1 MSCFYILRLV
11 YRKFIFIL
19 LYLYYMKNIETKKGE
34 IIIYKTKSGE
44 MSLDVKLEK
53 ETIWLTQKQI
63 ATLFDVN
70 IPAISKHIKNIYKE
84 KELDVKSTV
93 SKMETVQVEGSRSIN
108 RVVDIYNLDMII
120 TVGYRVNSKRATGF
134 RIWATKT
141 LKDHLLKG
149 YTINQN
155 RIKELKD
162 SQLEEFKEAVGLIK
176 KTIESKRLSTNES
189 EGLLKV
195 ITDYANTWATLQQYD
210 EDKLQTKKTAKVKN
224 ILDYNISC
232 EAVSTLKDNLI
243 KKKEASDLFGRERD
257 EALKSILGNINQSF
271 GGKELYSSIEE
282 KASHLIYFVIKDHP
296 FIDGNKRIGS
306 LLFILFLAHNKYLF
320 NKKGEKK
327 FSDNALVA
335 LALLVAESDP
345 KQKDIII
352 KLIIHFIAN

>member
-1 MSCFYILRLV
+1 
-11 YRKFIFIL
+11 
-19 LYLYYMKNIETKKGE
+19 MKNKE
-34 IIIYKTKSGE
+34 IIIYKDKSGKI
-44 MSLDVKLEK
+44 SLDVKLKK

-63 ATLFDVN
+63 AILFDVN

-93 SKMETVQVEGSRSIN
+93 SKMETVQVEGSRSIK
-108 RVVDIYNLDMII
+108 RVIEMYNLDVTIA
-120 TVGYRVNSKRATGF
+120 VGYRVNSKRATEF

-141 LKDHLLKG
+141 LKEHILKG
-149 YTINQN
+149 YTINQK
-155 RIKELKD
+155 RIKELKNK
-162 SQLEEFKEAVGLIK
+162 QLEEFKEAIGLIK
-176 KTIESKRLSTNES
+176 KTVETKRLSSDEN
-189 EGLLKV
+189 EGLLRV

-210 EDKLQTKKTAKVKN
+210 KGKLQTKKTAKVKN
-224 ILDYNISC
+224 VLDYNVSC
-232 EAVSTLKDNLI
+232 EAISRLKDSLI

-257 EALKSILGNINQSF
+257 ETLKGILGSINQSF
-271 GGKELYSSIEE
+271 GGKELYLSIEE
-282 KASHLIYFVIKDHP
+282 KASHLIYFVIKNHP

-306 LLFILFLAHNKYLF
+306 LLFILFLARNKYLF

-352 KLIIHFIAN
+352 KLIINFIAD

>member
-1 MSCFYILRLV
+1 
-11 YRKFIFIL
+11 
-19 LYLYYMKNIETKKGE
+19 MKNNQTKKGE

-44 MSLDVKLEK
+44 MSLDVKFEK

-84 KELDVKSTV
+84 KELDIKSTV

-108 RVVDIYNLDMII
+108 RVVDMYNLDMII
-120 TVGYRVNSKRATGF
+120 AVGYRVNSKRATDF

-141 LKDHLLKG
+141 LKNYITSG
-149 YTINQN
+149 YILNQK

-162 SQLEEFKEAVGLIK
+162 NELNEFKEAVGLIK
-176 KTIESKRLSTNES
+176 KTIETKQISSDETK
-189 EGLLKV
+189 GLLQV

-210 EDKLQTKKTAKVKN
+210 EDKLQTQKTAKVKN
-224 ILDYNISC
+224 ILDYNVSH
-232 EAVSTLKDNLI
+232 EAISTLKDNLI

-257 EALKSILGNINQSF
+257 EALKGILGNINQSF

-282 KASHLIYFVIKDHP
+282 KASHLLYFIIKNHP
-296 FIDGNKRIGS
+296 FTDGNKRIGS
-306 LLFILFLAHNKYLF
+306 LLFILFLARNKYLF

-345 KQKDIII
+345 KQKSIII
-352 KLIIHFIAN
+352 KLIINFIAN

>member
-1 MSCFYILRLV
+1 
-11 YRKFIFIL
+11 
-19 LYLYYMKNIETKKGE
+19 MKNKE
-34 IIIYKTKSGE
+34 IIIYKDKSGKI
-44 MSLDVKLEK
+44 SLDVKLKK

-63 ATLFDVN
+63 AILFDVN

-93 SKMETVQVEGSRSIN
+93 SKMETVQVEGSRSIK
-108 RVVDIYNLDMII
+108 RVIEMYNLDVTIA
-120 TVGYRVNSKRATGF
+120 VGYRVNSKRATEF

-141 LKDHLLKG
+141 LKEHILKG
-149 YTINQN
+149 YTINQK
-155 RIKELKD
+155 RIKELKNK
-162 SQLEEFKEAVGLIK
+162 QLEEFKEAVGLIK
-176 KTIESKRLSTNES
+176 KTVETKRLSSDEN
-189 EGLLKV
+189 EGLLRV

-210 EDKLQTKKTAKVKN
+210 KGKLQTKKTTKVKN
-224 ILDYNISC
+224 VLDYNVSC
-232 EAVSTLKDNLI
+232 EAILRLKDSLI

-257 EALKSILGNINQSF
+257 DTLKGVLGSINQSF
-271 GGKELYSSIEE
+271 GGKELYLSIEE
-282 KASHLIYFVIKDHP
+282 KASHLIYFVIKNHP

-306 LLFILFLAHNKYLF
+306 LLFILFLARNKYLF

-352 KLIIHFIAN
+352 KLIINFIAD